1 MQAEEVQKELE
12 DVKTRN
18 AAAEQTSQSDAV
30 ALHGQLEAMQ
40 KERDDATDKLCTV
53 EGEKNEALKKVK
65 DLEQRSRELHE
76 RLVTATE
83 VNSFVLTEF

>member
-40 KERDDATDKLCTV
+40 KERDDATDKLCAV